1 MHNLF
6 AGDGVVEVD
15 LALGA
20 EFDDAFLESVEGVV
34 GADADIFA
42 GHDVRAALAHDDGAD
57 ERHRP
62 VIHLY
67 PQVFG
72 I

>member
-1 MHNLF
+1 MHNFLSR
-6 AGDGVVEVD
+6 DGVVEVD

-20 EFDDAFLESVEGVV
+20 EFDDAFLEGVEGVV
-34 GADADIFA
+34 GADADVLA

-62 VIHLY
+62 VIDLY
-67 PQVFG
+67 SQVFG
-72 I
+72 V